1 MLRACSFH
9 VAFYHRL
16 PFPQSSCKELRL
28 VWNSK
33 MPQYSTS
40 FASPSSE
47 LFCLR
52 LLSIVRAAVRVVR
65 SVCCSGCPGCIL
77 GLVDHSAGGTV
88 SMPRSTR
95 MLADVQSRSCIV
107 LLVALHSRCILAQ
120 GRRKGNF
127 KAIPYS
133 VC

>member
-1 MLRACSFH
+1 
-9 VAFYHRL
+9 
-16 PFPQSSCKELRL
+16 
-28 VWNSK
+28 

-95 MLADVQSRSCIV
+95 MLADVQSRNCIV
-107 LLVALHSRCILAQ
+107 LLVAQHSRDVSWPRVDAKVNLKRSCILFVDLCSAGWGLRDAGELQ
-120 GRRKGNF
+120 AASEF
-127 KAIPYS
+127 KS
-133 VC
+133 RGS